1 MIAETLGRTP
11 SARSWSRSRVITDT
25 PYRTMRTCATSR
37 GGEQT
42 LELLPGHRRRLGH
55 ARVLLDVGDGLH
67 ADERGADAG
76 RGAHELQRPLRVGGE
91 PRQCRAELGRQA
103 ARELAL

>member
-55 ARVLLDVGDGLH
+55 PRVLLDVRAGLQG
-67 ADERGADAG
+67 DERGADDG
-76 RGAHELQRPLRVGGE
+76 RWAHELPRPLPVGMKAVAHAQDHARV
-91 PRQCRAELGRQA
+91 AE
-103 ARELAL
+103 